1 MNILGIDPGLQRCG
15 YAVIDA
21 GTRRVR
27 DAGVIVTTPR
37 RPLPER
43 LREIETGLDDLFAAH
58 TIARVAVE
66 DLYAH
71 YKHPRTA
78 ILMGHARG
86 VVLLAAARH
95 GVPVE
100 SIGATQ
106 IKKSLTGNGHAGKRQ
121 VQRAIMLTV
130 GLPRPPE
137 PPDVADAI
145 AVGLAAVLGRRTRQS
160 NESLAL

>member
-1 MNILGIDPGLQRCG
+1 MHILGIDPGLQRCG
-15 YAVIDA
+15 YAIIAGTNKRILDA
-21 GTRRVR
+21 GII
-27 DAGVIVTTPR
+27 ATTPR
-37 RPLPER
+37 ATLPER
-43 LREIETGLDDLFAAH
+43 LHELEQGLDQLFANH
-58 TIARVAVE
+58 QIARVAVE

-86 VVLLAAARH
+86 VVLLAGARR

-106 IKKSLTGNGHAGKRQ
+106 IKKALTGNGHAGKRQ

-130 GLPRPPE
+130 GLTKMPE

-145 AVGLAAVLGRRTRQS
+145 AVGLAA
-160 NESLAL
+160 ALNNHADR